1 MGSLLMVWAKL
12 EAVRRQVTR
21 QPPRLPSPTFEIAL
35 RKLQRGEE
43 RDGWRKS
50 IANFWNHTNRLA
62 GSPGGGGSACWRVS
76 PPRGQKRN
84 HSAELDCAASRC
96 FAALCNTF
104 FFHFCTLCSN
114 LCSPIKSKIF
124 VYAYLGKHV
133 DTLHCAPA
141 QYTLCSTQNSPPHL
155 NSLNQT
161 RAGTTHYTR
170 GGSMKN

>member
-104 FFHFCTLCSN
+104 FF
-114 LCSPIKSKIF
+114 IF
-124 VYAYLGKHV
+124 A
-133 DTLHCAPA
+133 HCVL
-141 QYTLCSTQNSPPHL
+141 TCVHL
-155 NSLNQT
+155 LNQKYLFMHVLVNMLIHCT
-161 RAGTTHYTR
+161 VRLHNILCAAPKTHRTWIH
-170 GGSMKN
+170 

>member
-1 MGSLLMVWAKL
+1 MACRAGLSVGEFGQSVGSLLMVWAKL

-96 FAALCNTF
+96 FAALCNTILF
-104 FFHFCTLCSN
+104 IFAHCVLTCVHFLKQKYLFMHVLVNISIHCTVRLHNILC
-114 LCSPIKSKIF
+114 
-124 VYAYLGKHV
+124 A
-133 DTLHCAPA
+133 APK
-141 QYTLCSTQNSPPHL
+141 
-155 NSLNQT
+155 
-161 RAGTTHYTR
+161 THRTWTH
-170 GGSMKN
+170 

>member
-104 FFHFCTLCSN
+104 FF
-114 LCSPIKSKIF
+114 IF
-124 VYAYLGKHV
+124 AHCVLTCVNFLNKEYLFLYVLVNNVH
-133 DTLHCAPA
+133 TLHCAPA
-141 QYTLCSTQNSPPHL
+141 QYTLCSAQNSPHL
-155 NSLNQT
+155 DSLNQT
-161 RAGTTHYTR
+161 RAGTTHYTG

>member
-1 MGSLLMVWAKL
+1 MVWAKL

-104 FFHFCTLCSN
+104 FSHFCTLCSN
-114 LCSPIKSKIF
+114 LCSPLKSKIF
-124 VYAYLGKHV
+124 VYACLGKPV

-141 QYTLCSTQNSPPHL
+141 QYTLCSAQNSPHL

-161 RAGTTHYTR
+161 RAGTTHYTG